1 MVMPPVQKGGLATR
15 GVKMVLFEGG
25 SAGTIA
31 LAAAGAMLGGAMATA
46 WAQATIGSAAM
57 GVLAEKPEEA
67 FKLIVYMALPELIVL
82 LGFVVAFLL
91 VGKIDVGAAA
101 AVVAEHAA

>member
-1 MVMPPVQKGGLATR
+1 MVW
-15 GVKMVLFEGG
+15 FND
-25 SAGTIA
+25 AGTIGM
-31 LAAAGAMLGGAMATA
+31 AAAIAMLGGAVGTA
-46 WAQATIGSAAM
+46 WAQASIGSSVM

-91 VGKIDVGAAA
+91 VGKIEVGTA
-101 AVVAEHAA
+101 AVPVA

>member
-1 MVMPPVQKGGLATR
+1 
-15 GVKMVLFEGG
+15 MVLLEN
-25 SAGTIA
+25 AGAIGV
-31 LAAAGAMLGGAMATA
+31 AAAVAMFGGAIGTA
-46 WAQATIGSAAM
+46 WAQASIGSSVM

-91 VGKIDVGAAA
+91 VGKLELGAAPA
-101 AVVAEHAA
+101 AA

>member
-1 MVMPPVQKGGLATR
+1 MAGLAER
-15 GVKMVLFEGG
+15 GVKMVLVELGG
-25 SAGTIA
+25 VNGAY
-31 LAAAGAMLGGAMATA
+31 AAAAAVSMLAGAFATA

-91 VGKIDVGAAA
+91 VGKIEVGAAA
-101 AVVAEHAA
+101 PAAHV

>member
-1 MVMPPVQKGGLATR
+1 MV
-15 GVKMVLFEGG
+15 VLEN
-25 SAGTIA
+25 AGALGIAAA
-31 LAAAGAMLGGAMATA
+31 LAMFGGAVGTA
-46 WAQATIGSAAM
+46 WAQASIGSSVM

-91 VGKIDVGAAA
+91 VGKLEVGAPAAA
-101 AVVAEHAA
+101 A

>member
-1 MVMPPVQKGGLATR
+1 MVW
-15 GVKMVLFEGG
+15 FEN
-25 SAGTIA
+25 AGAFGI
-31 LAAAGAMLGGAMATA
+31 AAAIAMAGGAMGTA
-46 WAQATIGSAAM
+46 WAQASIGSSVM

-91 VGKIDVGAAA
+91 IGEVKGAE
-101 AVVAEHAA
+101 AVVPKVA